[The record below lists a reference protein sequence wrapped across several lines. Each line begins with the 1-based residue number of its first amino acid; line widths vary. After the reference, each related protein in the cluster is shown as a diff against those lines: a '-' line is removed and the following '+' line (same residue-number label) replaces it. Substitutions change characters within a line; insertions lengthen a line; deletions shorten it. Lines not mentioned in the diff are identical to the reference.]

1 MTKDCRQASDVGQV
15 PKRSDCRVEYFPS
28 VVLTGLKYDSKRLI
42 NKGAAGPITDL
53 GQDVETEDPFLQIV

>member
-15 PKRSDCRVEYFPS
+15 PKRSYCRVEHLPS
-28 VVLTGLKYDSKRLI
+28 VVLTAFKYDSKRLI
-42 NKGAAGPITDL
+42 NKGPAGPVTDL